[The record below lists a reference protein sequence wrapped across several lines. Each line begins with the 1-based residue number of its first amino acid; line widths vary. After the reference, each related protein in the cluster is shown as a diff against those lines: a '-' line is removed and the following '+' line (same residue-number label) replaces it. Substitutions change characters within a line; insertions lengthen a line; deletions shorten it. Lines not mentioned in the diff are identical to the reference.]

1 MYKGRYELL
10 LMRIYLKC
18 LGMDYLVAK
27 IKQAIIHSVF
37 PVRRS
42 ADPVQ
47 EDVTGTTFDTEKVYL
62 VQE

>member
-1 MYKGRYELL
+1 
-10 LMRIYLKC
+10 
-18 LGMDYLVAK
+18 MDYLVAK